1 MFKISKSF
9 VICINWANE
18 QPQTASEYFLL
29 RMRDY
34 NHDPVVRS
42 RLMAGQTPDSPQ
54 PANLFSH
61 FYSAGHNR

>member
-29 RMRDY
+29 RMRDF
-34 NHDPVVRS
+34 NHAPVVIGR
-42 RLMAGQTPDSPQ
+42 A
-54 PANLFSH
+54 
-61 FYSAGHNR
+61 